1 MRKQQVSTYIEAE
14 NHTKITN
21 QKKTQENM
29 KCKNCYKTNIRNMNN
44 KKLPSI

>member
-21 QKKTQENM
+21 QKNTRKTQNA
-29 KCKNCYKTNIRNMNN
+29 KTAI
-44 KKLPSI
+44 KQI

>member
-21 QKKTQENM
+21 QKTQEKHEM
-29 KCKNCYKTNIRNMNN
+29 Q
-44 KKLPSI
+44 KLL

>member
-21 QKKTQENM
+21 QKKTQEKHEM
-29 KCKNCYKTNIRNMNN
+29 Q
-44 KKLPSI
+44 KLL